1 MKTYSYQQGSI
12 EERVI
17 QVAHYIIEHN
27 ATVRQAAWSFWCQQ
41 KYGAQRFDRPATA
54 HQSIPGSPGKKNP
67 GCEQA
72 GKTHRGGM
80 APGINICTSIWCKK
94 IKESHKIS
102 QILCDSFCIGI
113 YYEMIDNLTKEGGD
127 VGCLLRIPETKM

>member
-27 ATVRQAAWSFWCQQ
+27 ATVRQAA
-41 KYGAQRFDRPATA
+41 GAFGVSKSTV
-54 HQSIPGSPGKKNP
+54 HN
-67 GCEQA
+67 
-72 GKTHRGGM
+72 
-80 APGINICTSIWCKK
+80 
-94 IKESHKIS
+94 KIS

-127 VGCLLRIPETKM
+127 VGCLLRITETKM